1 MGQKRGN
8 SSDKVFYLTR
18 IADNNL
24 RHRASD
30 GCHDFRMT
38 YLLVFLSGFCA
49 LVFQVLWMKQLALL
63 FGNTS
68 HAAGV
73 TLAAFFAGLAAGSWF
88 WGKRSARC
96 GNPLHVYA
104 GLEVGIAVTALL
116 YFAVIK
122 GYHLIYPEVYQS
134 LHSGTWLLFIKFL
147 LALLLIFPPA
157 FCMGGTIPVMGQH
170 AIRIPSRFGSTSAL
184 LYGVNIL
191 GATLGAFLAGFFMP
205 LWFGF
210 RATCFIAIGITLV
223 TAMLAYLL
231 SRSASASMAV
241 EERGDGK
248 MTTSDPPHGLH
259 RSVLTAVC
267 LLSGFGVLALE
278 VLWTRMFSLVFEN
291 SVYTFAAILVVVLS
305 CLAAGSLISSLLA
318 RQRWSPNL
326 VLVILLGLSGIS
338 IAVTP
343 GVFMDLTN
351 SFEFQSQKMIWTD
364 FVLLIFQ
371 KCALTIGPPA
381 LLLGTVFPYLM
392 KMEERYTSSPGKSLG
407 RLAMINTIGAILG
420 ALLSAFFLLEHFGLW
435 RSMQIIGVIY
445 FLMALCMPSLRSR
458 VGWTVKGLSA
468 AGLALLFTGL
478 DPSHLPPTGRVA
490 SNEHEEVLKTWEGG
504 DCTVSVVRN
513 ERGLVIKINSD
524 YGLGSTKG
532 WQRQAAQAEIP
543 LMLRPG
549 TESVFFLGMGTGI
562 SAGAALSDRFPEVK
576 RVVTCELSANVVTA
590 AKEFMTDVDGVDLTN
605 RLFSDPRSTVLVEDG
620 RHYLMATDDTFDL
633 VVGDLFL
640 PYQSSA
646 GSLYTREHFASVKDR
661 LNPDGLFVQ
670 WIPAYQ
676 VTGFEFH
683 VIGRTM
689 LEVFDQVSLWRGDF
703 APFNEVVA
711 FVGHKSGEPLPA
723 SDLDATDAKMGFL
736 AGDAH
741 GDMRQALNPQTAL
754 VYYAGNVSASAALF
768 ADYPVN
774 TDDRPVIQY
783 MAPRQYRDKGE
794 KEMPW
799 FVGPYLLKWI
809 KQVQEACPPN
819 RDPLLAHRNESNRRL
834 PLAGS
839 AYHEMSLW
847 FHVGNEEQVDKNWQR
862 FIDEWLDR

>member
-1 MGQKRGN
+1 
-8 SSDKVFYLTR
+8 
-18 IADNNL
+18 
-24 RHRASD
+24 
-30 GCHDFRMT
+30 MT

-68 HAAGV
+68 HAAGA

-96 GNPLHVYA
+96 GNPMRVYA
-104 GLEVGIAVTALL
+104 GLELGIAITALL

-122 GYHLIYPEVYQS
+122 GYNLIYPEVYQS
-134 LHSGTWLLFIKFL
+134 LHSGTWLLIIKFL

-170 AIRIPSRFGSTSAL
+170 AIRITSRFGSTSAL
-184 LYGVNIL
+184 LYAVNIL

-205 LWFGF
+205 MWFGF
-210 RATCFIAIGITLV
+210 RATCLIAIGITLGI
-223 TAMLAYLL
+223 AMMAFLL
-231 SRSASASMAV
+231 SRSASASMVV
-241 EERGDGK
+241 EQRASGK
-248 MTTSDPPHGLH
+248 IPADDPPPGLH
-259 RSVLTAVC
+259 RSFLIAAC
-267 LLSGFGVLALE
+267 FLSGFGVLALE
-278 VLWTRMFSLVFEN
+278 VLWTRMFALVFEN

-305 CLAAGSLISSLLA
+305 CLAGGSLISSLLA

-326 VLVILLGLSGIS
+326 IIVILLGLSGIS
-338 IAVTP
+338 IALTP
-343 GVFMDLTN
+343 GVFMNLTN
-351 SFEFQSQKMIWTD
+351 SFEFQSQKMVWVD

-371 KCALTIGPPA
+371 KGALTIGPPA
-381 LLLGTVFPYLM
+381 LLLGTVFPYLL
-392 KMEERYTSSPGKSLG
+392 KMEERYTVSPGKSLG
-407 RLAMINTIGAILG
+407 RLSMINTMGAILG
-420 ALLSAFFLLEHFGLW
+420 ALLSAFFLLEYFGLW

-445 FLMALCMPSLRSR
+445 FLMALGMPSLRSR
-458 VGWTVKGLSA
+458 AGWAVKGLSA
-468 AGLALLFTGL
+468 AGLALLLTGL
-478 DPSHLPPTGRVA
+478 NPSHLPPTGGLA
-490 SNEHEEVLKTWEGG
+490 GYEDEEVLKTWEGS

-562 SAGAALSDRFPEVK
+562 SAGAALSDRFPEVR
-576 RVVTCELSANVVTA
+576 RVVTCELSPNVVTA

-605 RLFSDPRSTVLVEDG
+605 GLFSDPRATVLVEDG
-620 RHYLMATDDTFDL
+620 RHYLMATDEMFDL

-640 PYQSSA
+640 PYRSST
-646 GSLYTREHFASVKDR
+646 GSLYTREHFKSVKDR

-670 WIPAYQ
+670 WLPAYQ
-676 VTGFEFH
+676 ITEFEFH

-689 LEVFDQVSLWRGDF
+689 LEVFDHVSLWRGDF
-703 APFNEVVA
+703 APFDEVVA
-711 FVGHKSGEPLPA
+711 FVGHKGGQPLPA
-723 SDLDATDAKMGFL
+723 SDVDDADAKMGFL
-736 AGDAH
+736 TGDAQ
-741 GDMRQALNPQTAL
+741 GDMHRALNPQTAL
-754 VYYAGNVSASAALF
+754 IYYAGNVSASADLF
-768 ADYPVN
+768 AGYPVN

-794 KEMPW
+794 QEVPW

-809 KQVQEACPPN
+809 KEVQEACPPDE
-819 RDPLLAHRNESNRRL
+819 DPLLAHRNASNRRL
-834 PLAGS
+834 PIAGS
-839 AYHEMSLW
+839 AYHETNLW
-847 FHVGNEEQVDKNWQR
+847 FHVGNEEQVEKNWQR

>member
-1 MGQKRGN
+1 MKHLQKTMKPN
-8 SSDKVFYLTR
+8 HTIK
-18 IADNNL
+18 A
-24 RHRASD
+24 AS
-30 GCHDFRMT
+30 
-38 YLLVFLSGFCA
+38 LLVFLSGFCA

-96 GNPLHVYA
+96 PNPLRVYA
-104 GLEVGIAVTALL
+104 GLEAGTAITALL

-122 GYHLIYPEVYQS
+122 SYHLIYPEVYQS
-134 LHSGTWLLFIKFL
+134 LHSATWLLIIKFL

-170 AIRIPSRFGSTSAL
+170 AIRITSRFGSTSAL

-205 LWFGF
+205 MWFGF
-210 RATCFIAIGITLV
+210 RATCFIAIGITLGI
-223 TAMLAYLL
+223 AMLAFLM
-231 SRSASASMAV
+231 SRSASAPMAV
-241 EERGDGK
+241 EEKAGANVP
-248 MTTSDPPHGLH
+248 TSDPPLGLH
-259 RSVLTAVC
+259 RSFLIVVC
-267 LLSGFGVLALE
+267 FLSGFGVLALE
-278 VLWTRMFSLVFEN
+278 VLWTRMFALVFEN

-326 VLVILLGLSGIS
+326 VIVILLGLSGIS
-338 IAVTP
+338 IALTP

-351 SFEFQSQKMIWTD
+351 SFEFQSHRMVWTD

-381 LLLGTVFPYLM
+381 LLLGTVFPYLL
-392 KMEERYTSSPGKSLG
+392 KMEERYTISPGKSLG
-407 RLAMINTIGAILG
+407 RLSMINTTGAILG

-445 FLMALCMPSLRSR
+445 FLMALSMPSLRSR
-458 VGWTVKGLSA
+458 AGWAVKGLSA
-468 AGLALLFTGL
+468 AGLALLLTAL
-478 DPSHLPPTGRVA
+478 DPSDLPPTGEMA
-490 SNEHEEVLKTWEGG
+490 GNEDEEVLKTWEGS

-524 YGLGSTKG
+524 YGLGSTEG

-549 TESVFFLGMGTGI
+549 TKSVFFLGMGTGI
-562 SAGAALSDRFPEVK
+562 SAGAALSDSFPEVK
-576 RVVTCELSANVVTA
+576 RVVTCELSRNVITA

-605 RLFSDPRSTVLVEDG
+605 GLFSDPRSTVLVEDG
-620 RHYLMATDDTFDL
+620 RHYLMATDETFDL

-640 PYQSSA
+640 PYRSST

-670 WIPAYQ
+670 WLPAYQ
-676 VTGFEFH
+676 ITEFEFH

-703 APFNEVVA
+703 APFDEVVA
-711 FVGHKSGEPLPA
+711 FVGHKGGQPLPA
-723 SDLDATDAKMGFL
+723 SDLDDTEAKMGFL
-736 AGDAH
+736 AGDAQ

-754 VYYAGNVSASAALF
+754 IYYAGNVRASSDLF

-774 TDDRPVIQY
+774 TDDRPIIQY

-794 KEMPW
+794 EEVPW
-799 FVGPYLLKWI
+799 FVGPYLLRWI
-809 KQVQEACPPN
+809 KEVQEACPPN
-819 RDPLLAHRNESNRRL
+819 EDPLLVHRNASNKRL
-834 PLAGS
+834 PIAGS
-839 AYHEMSLW
+839 LYHEMSLW

-862 FIDEWLDR
+862 FIEEWLDR